1 MELTNWILLFFGGI
15 FAGIINTLAGGGSLI
30 SLPLLMLLGLSP
42 NVANGTNRLAVLV
55 QSGVAS
61 WQFHRNRFSGFVPGL
76 HLLPSGLLGALIG
89 AYYATQIDGAL
100 FQQIT
105 GYALVPLAAITL
117 LKDMNF
123 TGRTPQEG
131 PNRRIARQVAFFFV
145 GLYAGFIQAGVG
157 LFALAALGVVGGLDL
172 RLANAIKL
180 FTVGVFALLS
190 LAVFIWQNAFALQ
203 QGMVLALAAGIG
215 GYLGSKFALKRGGL
229 FVRITLIITS
239 FVFAFQLL
247 QT

>member
-1 MELTNWILLFFGGI
+1 MDLTHWTLLFFGGI

-61 WQFHRNRFSGFVPGL
+61 WQFHRNRFSGFKPGL

-89 AYYATQIDGAL
+89 AYYATQIDGAI

-105 GYALVPLAAITL
+105 GYAIVPLAALTL
-117 LKDMNF
+117 FKGLNDPRESTK
-123 TGRTPQEG
+123 TSPS
-131 PNRRIARQVAFFFV
+131 RRVVHQFSFFFI
-145 GLYAGFIQAGVG
+145 GLYAGFLQAGVG
-157 LFALAALGVVGGLDL
+157 LFALAVLGTIGGMDL

-190 LAVFIWQNAFALQ
+190 LWVFIWQNAFAVQ
-203 QGMVLALAAGIG
+203 QGLVLALAAGIG
-215 GYLGSKFALKRGGL
+215 GYLGSKIALKKGGL
-229 FVRITLIITS
+229 FIRVTLVVTS
-239 FVFAFQLL
+239 CFLAYQLL
-247 QT
+247 KR